1 MRLHRPSPSGGGQ
14 GGGLARQ
21 RGQALL
27 VVLGF
32 VAALLLVVW
41 AALTLASG
49 AFLGQGSVRADTRT
63 TYALDSGLAYA
74 IEIND
79 SAAKGAG
86 CINNAGNFPLAY
98 SSGTMTVSVTITAAP
113 GCKPGKPTYNIN
125 VAATGTNRQLN
136 AQIASS
142 NAGKKA
148 SWTINWEAYQ

>member
-1 MRLHRPSPSGGGQ
+1 MRRDQLN
-14 GGGLARQ
+14 RQ

-32 VAALLLVVW
+32 VAALLLIVW

-49 AFLGQGSVRADTRT
+49 AFLGQGSVRADTRS

-86 CINNAGNFPLAY
+86 CINTTGSFPLAY
-98 SSGTMTVSVTITAAP
+98 STGTITVTVTMTASA
-113 GCKPGKPTYNIN
+113 GCKPKKPTYDVN
-125 VAATGTNRQLN
+125 VSATGTNRQLH

-148 SWTINWEAYQ
+148 TWTINWEAYQ

>member
-1 MRLHRPSPSGGGQ
+1 MFLMRRDPLN
-14 GGGLARQ
+14 RQ

-32 VAALLLVVW
+32 VAALLLIVW

-63 TYALDSGLAYA
+63 TSALDSGLAYA

-79 SAAKGAG
+79 SAAKGVG
-86 CINNAGNFPLAY
+86 CIDTNPPNLTLPYA
-98 SSGTMTVSVTITAAP
+98 SGAITVVVVIKAAP
-113 GCKPGKPTYNIN
+113 GCKVNKPTYN
-125 VAATGTNRQLN
+125 VTVTASGHQLT

-148 SWTINWEAYQ
+148 TWTINWEAYQ

>member
-1 MRLHRPSPSGGGQ
+1 MLLMRRDQLN
-14 GGGLARQ
+14 RQ

-32 VAALLLVVW
+32 VAALLLIVW
-41 AALTLASG
+41 AALTLASS

-63 TYALDSGLAYA
+63 TSALDSGLAYA

-79 SAAKGAG
+79 SAAKGVG
-86 CINNAGNFPLAY
+86 CINTSGSFPLAY
-98 SSGTMTVSVTITAAP
+98 STGTITVTATMTAAP
-113 GCKPGKPTYNIN
+113 GCKVNKPTYNVN
-125 VAATGTNRQLN
+125 VTATGTNRQLN

-148 SWTINWEAYQ
+148 TWTINWEAYQ

>member
-1 MRLHRPSPSGGGQ
+1 LN
-14 GGGLARQ
+14 RQ

-32 VAALLLVVW
+32 VAALLLIVW
-41 AALTLASG
+41 AALTLASS

-63 TYALDSGLAYA
+63 TSALDSGLAYA
-74 IEIND
+74 IEVND

-86 CINNAGNFPLAY
+86 CINTSGSFPLAY
-98 SSGTMTVSVTITAAP
+98 STGTITVTATVTAAP
-113 GCKPGKPTYNIN
+113 GCKVNKPTYNIT
-125 VAATGTNRQLN
+125 VTATGTNRQLN

-148 SWTINWEAYQ
+148 TWTINWEAYQ

>member
-1 MRLHRPSPSGGGQ
+1 MRRDHLH
-14 GGGLARQ
+14 RQ

-32 VAALLLVVW
+32 VAALLLIVW
-41 AALTLASG
+41 AALTLASS

-63 TYALDSGLAYA
+63 TSALDSGLAYA
-74 IEIND
+74 IEVND

-86 CINNAGNFPLAY
+86 CINTSGSFPLAY
-98 SSGTMTVSVTITAAP
+98 STGTITVTATVTAAP
-113 GCKPGKPTYNIN
+113 GCKVNKPTYNIT
-125 VAATGTNRQLN
+125 VTATGTNRQLN

-148 SWTINWEAYQ
+148 TWTINWEAYQ

>member
-1 MRLHRPSPSGGGQ
+1 MRNNK
-14 GGGLARQ
+14 LARQ

-32 VAALLLVVW
+32 VAALLLIVW

-63 TYALDSGLAYA
+63 TYALDAGLAYA
-74 IEIND
+74 IEAND

-86 CINNAGNFPLAY
+86 CVNTAGTFPLAY
-98 SSGTMTVSVTITAAP
+98 SSGTITVSVTITAAP
-113 GCKPGKPTYNIN
+113 GCKVGKPTYNIT
-125 VAATGTNRQLN
+125 VTATGTNRQLN

-148 SWTINWEAYQ
+148 SWTINYEAFQ